1 MTTLLVAISTRTAN
15 RILNKLKNYGMVRFS
30 VICDPA
36 AMKGFVVF
44 GLLIYVND
52 DDGYSYLCVCKKSKE
67 STSSDSKN
75 WTYQSFYCTS

>member
-52 DDGYSYLCVCKKSKE
+52 DDGYDFFVFARK
-67 STSSDSKN
+67 
-75 WTYQSFYCTS
+75 

>member
-1 MTTLLVAISTRTAN
+1 
-15 RILNKLKNYGMVRFS
+15 MVRFS

-52 DDGYSYLCVCKKSKE
+52 NDEKETTVGGGRQERVNKTNSYKIVERLNAEFPEYPFLRSPLISHDNIIIASV
-67 STSSDSKN
+67 
-75 WTYQSFYCTS
+75 YG